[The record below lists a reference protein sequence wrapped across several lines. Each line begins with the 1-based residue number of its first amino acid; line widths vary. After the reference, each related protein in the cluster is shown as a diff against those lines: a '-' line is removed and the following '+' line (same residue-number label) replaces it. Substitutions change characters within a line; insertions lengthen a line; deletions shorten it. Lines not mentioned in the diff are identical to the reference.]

1 MKIYLIDLACE
12 AAKQFEEE
20 KCSRAAYK
28 SLTKMIGIRGQEK
41 CDEKK
46 DQYNVSLKTPVDKW
60 HRLRKR

>member
-12 AAKQFEEE
+12 TAKQFEEE
-20 KCSRAAYK
+20 KCFLSAYK
-28 SLTKMIGIRGQEK
+28 TLTKMIGIREQEK
-41 CDEKK
+41 CYEKK